1 MTELEQI
8 CENALY
14 DVIRVLEDGKSIVRD
29 VPTGRL
35 YFKKTLDV
43 YNMQVFAYLRD
54 HRSRYVPS
62 IQAYWREGDQLVVIE
77 ELVQGQTLEE
87 LLGEEPGESAAAIT
101 ARACDQGGAITGP
114 GCDQSGAPDFAER
127 ISILTQICDGL
138 EFLHSAE
145 PPIIHRDIKA
155 SNIMVT
161 DDGIVKIIDYD
172 AAKIY
177 IAGQK
182 KDTVMI
188 GTQGLA
194 APEQYGFAQ
203 SDVRTDLYALG
214 KLIERMLP
222 GNADAKRIADKATQM
237 DPEKRYASAAQMKQQ
252 IQRIREKPSLIERKF
267 EKIPGFDPM
276 NREHRIR
283 AKIAL
288 AAGIAAV
295 ILLVGLI
302 GWRCLLYPA
311 KLTEEISTE
320 LAAIAGDAAPG
331 SVAAGEPGETS
342 GAPGTGE
349 RDAAPVVPE
358 VPKDRIPDAVREFA
372 EAHPYQKMS
381 AAQEKIVRNGMESA
395 VTRCFAAGN
404 PEDAEQVREILT
416 ENYGD
421 QALWEA
427 VYEYGKADYALAS
440 GQFEEGLAALRKCMD
455 DGAPDA
461 GEHWEAAIELT
472 RDAARNNLELFKTN
486 GDLTSLRVVLN
497 AETALGRYA
506 GGTPGGAA
514 GELSEMNDEI
524 LAVAAAKRAAKEYD
538 AAAEIYAALQE
549 AGIQTGEAQT
559 DMYELIAQTR
569 YEQAQAAMD
578 GKSYS
583 DAALLFGNLEDYRDS
598 ADKYREC
605 LYLQG
610 IAEQENGNYKL
621 AAEVFEAI
629 PGYKDA
635 DERCL
640 MAKYRYCKETA
651 DEPTESTYAFFEA
664 LVDSGYDGAEELRE
678 QICKWHV
685 AFETGMSYSFGPM
698 QSAYVKVTLS
708 GGPPDASTA
717 ITFRIDDP
725 TRGESDVWSDEKQYR
740 SGDTVEISYSEE
752 DSTYNL
758 FDREYRISVYA
769 DGDELIGVWEGK
781 FGQDE

>member
-1 MTELEQI
+1 
-8 CENALY
+8 
-14 DVIRVLEDGKSIVRD
+14 
-29 VPTGRL
+29 
-35 YFKKTLDV
+35 
-43 YNMQVFAYLRD
+43 
-54 HRSRYVPS
+54 
-62 IQAYWREGDQLVVIE
+62 
-77 ELVQGQTLEE
+77 
-87 LLGEEPGESAAAIT
+87 
-101 ARACDQGGAITGP
+101 
-114 GCDQSGAPDFAER
+114 
-127 ISILTQICDGL
+127 
-138 EFLHSAE
+138 
-145 PPIIHRDIKA
+145 
-155 SNIMVT
+155 MVT

-320 LAAIAGDAAPG
+320 LAAIAEDAAPG

-455 DGAPDA
+455 EDSPDA
-461 GEHWEAAIELT
+461 ADHWEKGVTLT
-472 RDAARNNLELFKTN
+472 RESLQNNMELFR
-486 GDLTSLRVVLN
+486 DSPEIESLQAIVN
-497 AETALGRYA
+497 AAKALETYA
-506 GGTPGGAA
+506 PESA
-514 GELSEMNDEI
+514 EDPEQIYREI
-524 LAVAAAKRAAKEYD
+524 LAIAAAKSEAQDFDTAIVIYETM
-538 AAAEIYAALQE
+538 AAAETGDEQE
-549 AGIQTGEAQT
+549 QS
-559 DMYELIAQTR
+559 DLNDLIAQTR
-569 YEQAQAAMD
+569 YAQAQAAMD
-578 GKSYS
+578 EKSYK
-583 DAALLFGNLEDYRDS
+583 DAALLFGNLGDYGDA

-605 LYLQG
+605 LYRQG
-610 IAEQENGNYKL
+610 IAEQENGNYEL
-621 AAEVFEAI
+621 AAAVFEEIA
-629 PGYKDA
+629 GYKDA
-635 DERCL
+635 EALCL
-640 MAKYRYCKETA
+640 ESQYSYCEQTA
-651 DEPTESTYAFFEA
+651 DDPTEATYAFFEA

-678 QICKWHV
+678 QIYKWHV
-685 AFETGMSYSFGPM
+685 KFETGMSYSFGPM
-698 QSAYVKVTLS
+698 QSAYVKATLS
-708 GGPPDASTA
+708 GGPPDASTT

-725 TRGESDVWSDEKQYR
+725 TRGEHDTWTDENRYQ

-752 DSTYNL
+752 DSTYSL
-758 FDREYRISVYA
+758 FDREYKVSVFA
-769 DGDELIGVWEGK
+769 DGDELVGVWEGR
-781 FGQDE
+781 FGS